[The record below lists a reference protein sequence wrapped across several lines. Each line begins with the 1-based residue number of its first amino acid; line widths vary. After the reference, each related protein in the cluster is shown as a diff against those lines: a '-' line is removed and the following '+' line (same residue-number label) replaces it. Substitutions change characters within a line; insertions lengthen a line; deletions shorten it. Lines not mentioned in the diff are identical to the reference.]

1 MYKEI
6 LASLDGSG
14 FSECSLE
21 HVGAV
26 AIDADIGD
34 LTILE
39 DATSVEE
46 IVRTY
51 HELKKA
57 KKKTE

>member
-1 MYKEI
+1 MYKKI

-21 HVGAV
+21 HVRAV
-26 AIDADIGD
+26 ATGADIGG
-34 LTILE
+34 LITLE
-39 DATSVEE
+39 DETSVEE
-46 IVRTY
+46 IIRTY

-57 KKKTE
+57 KIKTE

>member
-1 MYKEI
+1 MYKKI
-6 LASLDGSG
+6 LSPLDGSG

-21 HVGAV
+21 HVRAV
-26 AIDADIGD
+26 AADADNGD
-34 LTILE
+34 LITLE

-46 IVRTY
+46 IIRTY
-51 HELKKA
+51 HELKEA